1 MWIWQTI
8 MLESANESIQKG
20 LQLVK
25 NLGEQH
31 ITDEIKNGRPEEFV
45 LDLYCKERPPEVNS
59 FTLLRLYLFS
69 K

>member
-1 MWIWQTI
+1 